1 MFDKSS
7 SWQRVKGGEASTL
20 RVHLGYVPEI
30 DTSAEERESKI
41 RTRIA
46 VAVAVLLHVVL
57 FVLTLPEMEAKPMRV
72 GRKQEVYMVQQ
83 IRFNPP
89 PPQQQQ
95 QIPKRSEKRKKI
107 PIPDPTP
114 DEPEPIL
121 VENVDAPETD
131 LTDLD
136 DAVFGVPNV
145 PQGFGR
151 YPGTGPMKVGG
162 AVLPPRKTYSP
173 APPYT
178 EEARQGRI
186 QGVVILE
193 AIIDAKGSVRDV
205 KVLKGLP
212 MGLTESAVDTA
223 MQWKFE
229 PATLEGEP
237 VAVYFSLTIR
247 FSLQ

>member
-7 SWQRVKGGEASTL
+7 SWQRYKGGESSAL

-30 DTSAEERESKI
+30 DMSAEERESKI

-46 VAVAVLLHVVL
+46 VAVAILLHMVL
-57 FVLTLPEMEAKPMRV
+57 FVLSMPEMEAKPLRV
-72 GRKQEVYMVQQ
+72 GRQQEVYMVQQ

-89 PPQQQQ
+89 PPQRQQ
-95 QIPKRSEKRKKI
+95 QIPKSAEKRKKV

-114 DEPEPIL
+114 DEPEPIV
-121 VENVDAPETD
+121 VENVDVPETD

-151 YPGTGPMKVGG
+151 YPGSGPMKVGG
-162 AVLPPRKTYSP
+162 SVLPPRKTYSP

-193 AIIDAKGSVRDV
+193 AIIDAEGHVRDV

-212 MGLTESAVDTA
+212 MGLTESAVETA

-229 PATLEGEP
+229 PATLQGEP

>member
-1 MFDKSS
+1 MFEDSS
-7 SWQRVKGGEASTL
+7 SWQRMKGEQQTTMK
-20 RVHLGYVPEI
+20 VHLGYVPEI
-30 DTSAEERESKI
+30 DTEVEERESRI
-41 RTRIA
+41 RIRIA
-46 VAVAVLLHVVL
+46 LAVAVLLHIVL
-57 FVLTLPEMEAKPMRV
+57 FVLNMPEMEAKPMRA
-72 GRKQEVYMVQQ
+72 GRQQQVYVVQQ

-89 PPQQQQ
+89 PPQRQQ
-95 QIPKRSEKRKKI
+95 QIPKRAEKRKKI

-114 DEPEPIL
+114 DEPEPIM
-121 VENVDAPETD
+121 VEDIDVPETD
-131 LTDLD
+131 LTDLE

-151 YPGTGPMKVGG
+151 YPGSGPMKVGG
-162 AVLPPRKTYSP
+162 SVLPPRKIYSP

-178 EEARQGRI
+178 EEARQGRV

-193 AIIDAKGSVRDV
+193 AIIDAEGAVRDV

-212 MGLTESAVDTA
+212 MGLTESAVATA
-223 MQWKFE
+223 MEWKFE

>member
-7 SWQRVKGGEASTL
+7 SWQRFKGEKSSTFK
-20 RVHLGYVPEI
+20 VHLGYVPEI
-30 DTSAEERESKI
+30 DTEGEEREARV

-46 VAVAVLLHVVL
+46 VAIAVFLHVVF
-57 FVLTLPEMEAKPMRV
+57 FVLNMPEMEAKPMRV
-72 GRKQEVYMVQQ
+72 GRKQEVYVVQQ

-89 PPQQQQ
+89 PPQRQE
-95 QIPKRSEKRKKI
+95 QIPKRAESRKKI

-114 DEPEPIL
+114 DEPEPI
-121 VENVDAPETD
+121 VVDEVDMPDTD
-131 LTDLD
+131 LSDLE

-151 YPGTGPMKVGG
+151 YPGSGPMKVGG
-162 AVLPPRKTYSP
+162 SVLPPRKIYSP

-193 AIIDAKGSVRDV
+193 AIIDAEGNVRDA

-212 MGLTESAVDTA
+212 MGLTESALDTA
-223 MQWKFE
+223 MQWTFE
-229 PATLEGEP
+229 PATMEGEA

>member
-7 SWQRVKGGEASTL
+7 SWQRFKGDKESTV

-30 DTSAEERESKI
+30 DTEAEDRESRI
-41 RTRIA
+41 RIRIA
-46 VAVAVLLHVVL
+46 VAAAVLLHVVL
-57 FVLTLPEMEAKPMRV
+57 FVLNLPEMEAKPMRA
-72 GRKQEVYMVQQ
+72 GRPREVYVVQQ

-89 PPQQQQ
+89 PPQRQQE
-95 QIPKRSEKRKKI
+95 IPKRAERRKKI

-114 DEPEPIL
+114 DEPEPIMM
-121 VENVDAPETD
+121 EEIDTPETD
-131 LTDLD
+131 LEGLE

-145 PQGFGR
+145 PAGFGQ
-151 YPGTGPMKVGG
+151 YPGSGPMKVGG
-162 AVLPPRKTYSP
+162 SVLPPRKIYSP

-193 AIIDAKGSVRDV
+193 AIIDAEGTVRDV
-205 KVLKGLP
+205 QVLKGLP
-212 MGLTESAVDTA
+212 MGLTESAVETA
-223 MQWKFE
+223 MEWKFE

>member
-7 SWQRVKGGEASTL
+7 SWQSLKGETPNTF
-20 RVHLGYVPEI
+20 RVHLGYVPDI
-30 DTSAEERESKI
+30 DTESEDRESRI

-46 VAVAVLLHVVL
+46 VGIAIALHGIFFLLN
-57 FVLTLPEMEAKPMRV
+57 LPEMEAKPMRAA
-72 GRKQEVYMVQQ
+72 RKQEVYVVQQ

-89 PPQQQQ
+89 PPQRQE
-95 QIPKRSEKRKKI
+95 QIPKRAEKRKKV

-114 DEPEPIL
+114 DEPEPIVIEE
-121 VENVDAPETD
+121 VEVPETD
-131 LTDLD
+131 LTGLE

-145 PQGFGR
+145 PAGFGR
-151 YPGTGPMKVGG
+151 YPGSGPMKVGG
-162 AVLPPRKTYSP
+162 SVLPPRKTFSP

-193 AIIDAKGSVRDV
+193 AIIDAEGNVRDV

-212 MGLTESAVDTA
+212 MGLGESAVETA
-223 MQWKFE
+223 MRWKFE
-229 PATLEGEP
+229 PATMQGEP